1 MYCGVKLQ
9 EEHLVFT
16 RRQIVHPLY
25 HRSKGGGYLLAVSL
39 VTDVIQEALST
50 GGDFAEVFM
59 EDTFGTSLRM
69 LNGSIEEGISGRD
82 YGIGIRI
89 FQGFRSVYAYTNDTS
104 RDNLLQ
110 VAREAAAALS
120 GSVQCRDIVLE
131 RFVVEPL
138 HLVRLEPRHIAS
150 SDKVG
155 IMKRAHQAASGY
167 HEQITQVVITYLDRD
182 QHVLIANSDGLWIED
197 RRVRTRLGINAVAS
211 KGSEKQS
218 AFRGPGR
225 HMGFELFE
233 HIDIEEIARDAAR
246 SAVTMVNA
254 DYAPSGKYPVI
265 IDNEFGGVIFHE
277 ACGHGLEATSVA
289 KGASVFS
296 GKLGQQV
303 ASPLVTAVD
312 DGTIPNAWGSQNIDD
327 EGSKTRRNVLIEN
340 GILKGYMIDKLNGRR
355 MDMEPTGSARR
366 QSYKFAPTSRM
377 TNTFICAG
385 QSTKEEII
393 GNTEYALFA
402 KHMGGGSVN
411 PATGE
416 FNFAVAEG
424 YIVRNGKIEK
434 PVRGGTL
441 IGQGSQILQKID
453 MVASNLAT
461 GQGMCGSLSGSI
473 PTDVG
478 QPTIRVSEITVGGR
492 KGSK

>member
-1 MYCGVKLQ
+1 M
-9 EEHLVFT
+9 
-16 RRQIVHPLY
+16 
-25 HRSKGGGYLLAVSL
+25 LAESL
-39 VTDVIQEALST
+39 VTDVILAALST
-50 GGDFAEVFM
+50 GGDFAELFM
-59 EDTFGTSLRM
+59 EDTYNTNVRM
-69 LNGSIEEGISGRD
+69 LNGQVEEGVSGRD
-82 YGIGIRI
+82 YGVGIRI
-89 FQGFRSVYAYTNDTS
+89 FKGFRSVYAYTNDAS
-104 RDNLLQ
+104 RENLLK
-110 VAREAAAALS
+110 VALEAAAALS
-120 GSVQCRDIVLE
+120 GTKEVTNLVLA
-131 RFVVEPL
+131 RMAVEKFNP
-138 HLVRLEPRHIAS
+138 VRLEPRKVLH

-155 IMKRAHQAASGY
+155 VMRRAHVAASGY
-167 HEQITQVVITYLDRD
+167 DQQVTQVAINYLDTD
-182 QHVLIANSDGLWIED
+182 QNVLIANSEGLYAQD
-197 RRVRTRLGINAVAS
+197 RRIRTRLGINAVAS
-211 KGSEKQS
+211 KGNEKQS

-225 HMGFELFE
+225 HMGFELFD
-233 HIDIEEIARDAAR
+233 HIDVEEIARDVAR

-254 DYAPSGKYPVI
+254 EYAPSGKYPVI

-296 GKLGQQV
+296 GKLGQKV
-303 ASPLVTAVD
+303 ASDLVTAVD

-327 EGSKTRRNVLIEN
+327 EGNKTRRNVLIEN
-340 GILKGYMIDKLNGRR
+340 GVLTGYMIDKLNARR
-355 MDMEPTGSARR
+355 MEMEPTGSARR
-366 QSYKFAPTSRM
+366 QSYQYAPTSRM

-393 GNTEYALFA
+393 SNTEYALFA

-416 FNFAVAEG
+416 FNFAVSEG

-434 PVRGGTL
+434 PVRGATL
-441 IGQGSQILQKID
+441 IGQGSEILHRID

-473 PTDVG
+473 PADVG

-492 KGSK
+492 KGAN